1 MRLTWCGPHC
11 RSPFWAKKDHMKAF
25 RRFVGPAAVALWST
39 LLHAEVAPIL
49 LEACSAMQPASKR
62 MECLRAANAV
72 RQDAGPAYRGSTP
85 PQAAFTAP
93 QATKTSRVTS
103 AAPRSMGGPTCY
115 TGPRGGTYTI
125 TASGRKNYSG
135 C

>member
-1 MRLTWCGPHC
+1 
-11 RSPFWAKKDHMKAF
+11 MKAF
-25 RRFVGPAAVALWST
+25 RRLAVLAASVLWST

-49 LEACSAMQPASKR
+49 LEACNAMQPATKR

-72 RQDAGPAYRGSTP
+72 RQDAGPAYRGSTT
-85 PQAAFTAP
+85 PQAVFIAP

-103 AAPRSMGGPTCY
+103 AAPRSTGGQTCY